1 MANRKR
7 PIVLR
12 CPVTAEERALI
23 EQKMAQLPTQRIGAY
38 LRKMAIDGY
47 IIYTDTADI
56 KAFTKELSAIGRNIN
71 QIAKRLNAGDGTYK
85 ADMREIQERL
95 DEKRV
100 DGASRRRENAVF
112 PVRGNAAKLGTRQ
125 GCVERFSPRQS
136 AQRPQGCISAPL
148 LPRDYSA
155 CRFLGSFS
163 QKPPRWFTR
172 QGKSEKGLRVLV
184 RHGDKLRHDAFKD
197 CAPDD
202 KAVAALLALLNG
214 KPAVKHL
221 ASVLILPDFLLRA
234 FQLGITFLDDGLR
247 RFLLRHRWS
256 LLS

>member
-7 PIVLR
+7 NIQMKFY
-12 CPVTAEERALI
+12 VTEEEKQLI
-23 EQKMAQLPTQRIGAY
+23 DEKMAQFPTRRYGAY

-47 IIYTDTADI
+47 IIQLDTTDI
-56 KAFTKELSAIGRNIN
+56 KRMNAALSAIGQNIN
-71 QIAKRLNAGDGTYK
+71 QIAKRVNAGGGAYK

-100 DGASRRRENAVF
+100 DSTSRRRENAVF

-163 QKPPRWFTR
+163 QKSPRWFTR

-184 RHGDKLRHDAFKD
+184 RHGDKLRHDAFNKA
-197 CAPDD
+197 APRTQ
-202 KAVAALLALLNG
+202 AVVACLALLNG

-234 FQLGITFLDDGLR
+234 FQLGITFLDGLR

>member
-7 PIVLR
+7 NIQMKFY
-12 CPVTAEERALI
+12 VTEEEKWLI
-23 EQKMAQLPTQRIGAY
+23 DGKMAQLPTRRYGAY
-38 LRKMAIDGY
+38 LRKMAI
-47 IIYTDTADI
+47 IQLDTTDI
-56 KAFTKELSAIGRNIN
+56 KQMNAALSAIGRNIN
-71 QIAKRLNAGDGTYK
+71 QIAKRVNAGGGAYK

-184 RHGDKLRHDAFKD
+184 RHGDKLRHDAFNKT
-197 CAPDD
+197 APRT
-202 KAVAALLALLNG
+202 KAVVALLALLNG

-234 FQLGITFLDDGLR
+234 FQLGVAFLDGLR
-247 RFLLRHRWS
+247 RFLLCHGWS

>member
-7 PIVLR
+7 NIQIKFY
-12 CPVTAEERALI
+12 VTEEEKRLI
-23 EQKMAQLPTQRIGAY
+23 DEKMAQLPTRRYGAY
-38 LRKMAIDGY
+38 LRKMAINGY

-71 QIAKRLNAGDGTYK
+71 QIAKRVNAGGSAYK

-95 DEKRV
+95 DEKKV

-112 PVRGNAAKLGTRQ
+112 SVRGNAAKLGTRQ

-136 AQRPQGCISAPL
+136 AQRPSGCISAPL

-163 QKPPRWFTR
+163 QKLPRWFTR

-184 RHGDKLRHDAFKD
+184 RHGDKLRHDAFNKA
-197 CAPDD
+197 APRTQ
-202 KAVAALLALLNG
+202 AVVALRALLNG

-221 ASVLILPDFLLRA
+221 VSVLILPDFLLSVLN
-234 FQLGITFLDDGLR
+234 LGLQFFTVFLSWLCHG
-247 RFLLRHRWS
+247 WS